1 MGSLVCE
8 AKGNMLIDND
18 MSEQI
23 KIQLPDGSVREVAQ
37 GTTPFDVAMSISPRL
52 AAAVVVAR
60 IRPLTTPVV
69 AGETAVEEADE
80 AQTEAGMYGSASE
93 LGERLVDLAAPLNE
107 DVALE
112 LLKESDE
119 AALKVVRHSA
129 AHVMATAILEL
140 FPETK
145 LGHGPATDNGFFYD
159 VYRETPFTEDDLA
172 AIEKRMAEVVA
183 RDETFVREQESRE
196 MGLKDYAEHG
206 DFMKVHFIERFT
218 KPGDEISLY
227 RNGKFVDFCRGPHVP
242 STGRVKAFKVTSVAG
257 AYWLGDEKNQQLQRI
272 YGTAFFNAKDMDAH
286 FKRLEE
292 IKARDHRVL
301 GKQLDLFSIQEVAG
315 AGLIFWHPKG
325 GLIRKTMEDWM
336 RDECIRRGYEMVF
349 TPHIMRRE
357 LWKVSGHEGF
367 YSQNMYPPMELDD
380 AEYRLKPMNCPGHIL
395 IYKNSP
401 KSYRDL
407 PQRYAELGNV
417 YRYERSG
424 TMHGLLRVRGF
435 TQDDAHIFCT
445 PEQIESEIAAC
456 VEFAD
461 EVLKAFGFAEFKV
474 ELSTWD
480 PKDQKSYVG
489 SPEHWETAVGSL
501 KKVLDAKA
509 IPYREIPGEAA
520 FYGPKIDIKLV
531 DVLGRL
537 WQLSTVQFDFNLPQR
552 FELEYT
558 GEDGEKHRPVMV
570 HRALFGSVE
579 RFFGVLIEHYAG
591 AFPLWLAP
599 VQVGLVPI
607 SEKHVEYARAVKA
620 KLEVAGLRVELDA
633 RNEKMN
639 AKIREFTLQKVP
651 FVLVMGDKEAE
662 QREVNVR
669 VRGGGVQGT
678 FPLSEFIA
686 NATTLITRKELNLSD
701 TPKWHDAVLKA
712 VQSFPTDQFDLNDL
726 YDLRDEFAS
735 IFPNNRHV
743 NEKLR
748 QQLQTLRDEGI
759 IQFLDNEGNY
769 KRIK

>member
-1 MGSLVCE
+1 MSIIDAIERREVGTGQ
-8 AKGNMLIDND
+8 AKEICLEITL
-18 MSEQI
+18 MSEQMI
-23 KIQLPDGSVREVAQ
+23 KVQLPDGSVREVAR
-37 GTTPFDVAMSISPRL
+37 GTSPYDIAMNISPRL

-60 IRPLTTPVV
+60 IRPLTGTTDGVV
-69 AGETAVEEADE
+69 AEEGSE
-80 AQTEAGMYGSASE
+80 ASMYGAAAG
-93 LGERLVDLAAPLNE
+93 GERLVDLSAPLTE

-145 LGHGPATDNGFFYD
+145 LGHGPATDAGFFYD
-159 VYRETPFTEDDLA
+159 VYRDTPFTEDDLA

-183 RDETFVREQESRE
+183 RDEKFVREEEPRE
-196 MGLKDYAEHG
+196 KGLEDYEKHG
-206 DFMKVHFIERFT
+206 EFMKVHFIEKFT
-218 KPGDEISLY
+218 KPGEEISLY
-227 RNGKFVDFCRGPHVP
+227 RNGNFTDFCRGPHVP
-242 STGRVKAFKVTSVAG
+242 STGRVKAFKVMSIAG

-272 YGTAFFNAKDMDAH
+272 YGTAFFNAKDLDAH

-315 AGLIFWHPKG
+315 SGLIFWHPKG

-336 RDECIRRGYEMVF
+336 RDECIRRGYEMVY
-349 TPHIMRRE
+349 TPHIMRRD
-357 LWKVSGHEGF
+357 LWKISGHEGF

-407 PQRYAELGNV
+407 PVRYAELGNV

-445 PEQIESEIAAC
+445 PEQIVIEIEAC
-456 VEFAD
+456 LDFA
-461 EVLKAFGFAEFKV
+461 EAVLKTFGFNEYRV
-474 ELSTWD
+474 ELSMHNPNKAGD
-480 PKDQKSYVG
+480 YVG
-489 SPEHWETAVGSL
+489 KAADWDNAESAL
-501 KKVLDAKA
+501 KDVLTKRGV
-509 IPYREIPGEAA
+509 PFKSIPGEGA

-552 FELEYT
+552 FELEYK
-558 GEDGEKHRPVMV
+558 GEDGELHRPVMV

-591 AFPLWLAP
+591 AFPMWLAP
-599 VQVGLVPI
+599 VQIGIVPI
-607 SEKHVEYARAVKA
+607 SEKHIEYANAVKA
-620 KLEVAGLRVELDA
+620 KLEAAGLRVEVDA

-639 AKIREFTLQKVP
+639 AKIRELTLQKIP
-651 FVLVMGDKEAE
+651 FVLVMGDKEAASE
-662 QREVNVR
+662 AVSVR
-669 VRGGGVQGT
+669 TRGKGDEGSVG
-678 FPLSEFIA
+678 LAEFIERA
-686 NATTLITRKELNLSD
+686 
-701 TPKWHDAVLKA
+701 KA
-712 VQSFPTDQFDLNDL
+712 LVT
-726 YDLRDEFAS
+726 EHS
-735 IFPNNRHV
+735 IG
-743 NEKLR
+743 L
-748 QQLQTLRDEGI
+748 
-759 IQFLDNEGNY
+759 
-769 KRIK
+769 

>member
-1 MGSLVCE
+1 
-8 AKGNMLIDND
+8 
-18 MSEQI
+18 
-23 KIQLPDGSVREVAQ
+23 
-37 GTTPFDVAMSISPRL
+37 MSISPRL

-60 IRPLTTPVV
+60 IRPLAVPAP
-69 AGETAVEEADE
+69 AGETAEDE
-80 AQTEAGMYGSASE
+80 ATEAQSEAGMYSSSAE
-93 LGERLVDLAAPLNE
+93 TGERLVDLSAPLNE

-145 LGHGPATDNGFFYD
+145 LGHGPATDSGFFYD
-159 VYRETPFTEDDLA
+159 VYRETPFSESDLT
-172 AIEKRMAEVVA
+172 AIEARMADVVA
-183 RDETFVREQESRE
+183 RDEKFVREHEARDK
-196 MGLKDYAEHG
+196 GLAEYKAHG

-227 RNGKFVDFCRGPHVP
+227 KNGNFTDFCRGPHVP

-257 AYWLGDEKNQQLQRI
+257 AYWLGDEKNQQLQRV

-336 RDECIRRGYEMVF
+336 RDECIRRGYDMVF

-357 LWKVSGHEGF
+357 LWKISGHEGF

-480 PKDQKSYVG
+480 PKDTKSYVG
-489 SPEHWETAVGSL
+489 SPEHWNTAVASL
-501 KKVLDAKA
+501 KKVLDEKK

-537 WQLSTVQFDFNLPQR
+537 WQLSTVQFDFNLPER

-591 AFPLWLAP
+591 AFPMWLAP
-599 VQVGLVPI
+599 VQVGIVPI
-607 SEKHVEYARAVKA
+607 SEKHTEYAQSVKA
-620 KLEVAGLRVELDA
+620 KLEAAGLRVELDA

-639 AKIREFTLQKVP
+639 AKIREFTMQKVP
-651 FVLVMGDKEAE
+651 FVLVMGDKEAASDAVSVRTRGKGDE
-662 QREVNVR
+662 GSVALTAFIERAKGLVASREVA
-669 VRGGGVQGT
+669 
-678 FPLSEFIA
+678 L
-686 NATTLITRKELNLSD
+686 
-701 TPKWHDAVLKA
+701 
-712 VQSFPTDQFDLNDL
+712 
-726 YDLRDEFAS
+726 
-735 IFPNNRHV
+735 
-743 NEKLR
+743 
-748 QQLQTLRDEGI
+748 
-759 IQFLDNEGNY
+759 
-769 KRIK
+769 

>member
-1 MGSLVCE
+1 
-8 AKGNMLIDND
+8 

-23 KIQLPDGSVREVAQ
+23 KIQLPDGSVREVARA
-37 GTTPFDVAMSISPRL
+37 TTPYDIAMSISPRL

-60 IRPLTTPVV
+60 VRPLNPTLR
-69 AGETAVEEADE
+69 GETAKDGAPEDSIDEQGSEAS
-80 AQTEAGMYGSASE
+80 MYGTDAT
-93 LGERLVDLAAPLNE
+93 GERLVDLAAPLHE

-119 AALKVVRHSA
+119 AALRVVRHSA

-145 LGHGPATDNGFFYD
+145 LGHGPATDSGFFYD

-172 AIEKRMAEVVA
+172 AIEKRMADVVA
-183 RDETFVREQESRE
+183 RDEKFVREEETRE
-196 MGLKDYAEHG
+196 KGLAEYEKHG

-218 KPGDEISLY
+218 KPGEEISLY
-227 RNGKFVDFCRGPHVP
+227 RNGNFIDFCRGPHVP

-257 AYWLGDEKNQQLQRI
+257 AYWLGDEKNQQLQRV
-272 YGTAFFNAKDMDAH
+272 YGTAFFNAKDMEAH

-336 RDECIRRGYEMVF
+336 REECIRRGYQMVF
-349 TPHIMRRE
+349 TPHIMKRE
-357 LWKVSGHEGF
+357 LWKISGHDGYYAE
-367 YSQNMYPPMELDD
+367 NMYPPMELDD

-395 IYKNSP
+395 IYRNSP

-445 PEQIESEIAAC
+445 PEQIEGEIAAC

-461 EVLKAFGFAEFKV
+461 SVLKAFGFAEFKV

-480 PKDQKSYVG
+480 PRDLKNYVG
-489 SPEHWETAVGSL
+489 KAEHWEGAVASL
-501 KKVLDAKA
+501 RKVLDAKG
-509 IPYREIPGEAA
+509 IEYKVIPGEAA

-599 VQVGLVPI
+599 VQVGIVPI
-607 SEKHVEYARAVKA
+607 SEKHLDYANAVKA
-620 KLEVAGLRVELDA
+620 KLEAAGLRVELDA

-639 AKIREFTLQKVP
+639 AKIREFTMQKVP
-651 FVLVMGDKEAE
+651 FVLVMGDKEAA
-662 QREVNVR
+662 
-669 VRGGGVQGT
+669 
-678 FPLSEFIA
+678 S
-686 NATTLITRKELNLSD
+686 
-701 TPKWHDAVLKA
+701 DAVSVRTRGKG
-712 VQSFPTDQFDLNDL
+712 
-726 YDLRDEFAS
+726 
-735 IFPNNRHV
+735 
-743 NEKLR
+743 
-748 QQLQTLRDEGI
+748 DEGSVALAAFI
-759 IQFLDNEGNY
+759 ERATGLAVSRSAGL
-769 KRIK
+769 